1 MISLSTEVKR
11 LVILAAARGSRA
23 EIVAAIREGDG
34 LRVLGR
40 RTVPRAELTEL
51 LDGARV
57 RGVEV
62 VLGEIAEPL
71 ALAAPA
77 ATATIP
83 AAPRRFP
90 APASVF
96 SPFSL
101 DLLLSTQKTR
111 APNLR

>member
-62 VLGEIAEPL
+62 VLGEIGQVGGEGDTVRHHR
-71 ALAAPA
+71 PA
-77 ATATIP
+77 YLE
-83 AAPRRFP
+83 R
-90 APASVF
+90 
-96 SPFSL
+96 
-101 DLLLSTQKTR
+101 
-111 APNLR
+111 